1 MLLTRVTEHV
11 RTQNWLAVAIDFVI
25 VVVGVLFALVAEQWF
40 RDQQLRKELT
50 QIEVALNASLLQ
62 NLFNMREVVA
72 MAPCRKE
79 RTEALSLLLQSDS
92 DPWRGLPWTANQG
105 IFETGLPEV
114 LPTPYRMWGSHVWN
128 AEQSGEAIG
137 LMDADRRRALD
148 TIFTGTNLIR
158 LKQDEIFEAMSK
170 LKVLAIA
177 RDISASDRTRYL
189 ERLHYH
195 ELQSGL
201 LERVARQTLEQI
213 EVIGYS
219 ADDTYIDEFQTYME
233 TYADNRIERYGN
245 CFVPF
250 ELPFLSAEPP
260 GRPAT

>member
-40 RDQQLRKELT
+40 RDEQLRKELT

-62 NLFNMREVVA
+62 NLFNIREVLA
-72 MAPCRKE
+72 IEPCRQE
-79 RTEALSLLLQSDS
+79 RTEALSSLLVNDR
-92 DPWRGLPWTANQG
+92 DPWKGLPWTANQG
-105 IFETGLPEV
+105 IFETVLPEV
-114 LPTPYRMWGSHVWN
+114 LPTPYRMWGSRVWN

-137 LMDADRRRALD
+137 LMNTDRRRALD
-148 TIFTGTNLIR
+148 TIFTGTNLIQ
-158 LKQDEIFEAMSK
+158 LKQQDVFDALSK

-189 ERLHYH
+189 EMLHYYD
-195 ELQSGL
+195 LQSGL
-201 LERVARQTLEQI
+201 LERMARQTLEQI
-213 EVIGYS
+213 EVVGYS
-219 ADDTYIDEFQTYME
+219 PDANYIDEFTPYME

-250 ELPFLSAEPP
+250 ELPFLGADPVSTP
-260 GRPAT
+260 RI